1 MIQTSDALSFA
12 WKHATRRLNC
22 GKVGNVTVEPAGE
35 IYEAVFAEMP
45 IHDALK
51 GVKVYQTTVQ
61 VQREKG
67 KIGGAGRA
75 AAPTSPYGELT
86 ASQAAELLDGMKA
99 YELALA
105 AIKGHETY
113 DKFGQL
119 TTQLVG
125 EKEWTYEVTF
135 PLKPEEAEDPR
146 CADYAYQ
153 VVIDAKSGQVL
164 KILVPS

>member
-1 MIQTSDALSFA
+1 MIQTSDALSRA
-12 WKHATRRLNC
+12 WKHAARKLSC
-22 GKVGNVTVEPAGE
+22 GKVGNFTVEPAGE
-35 IYEAVFAEMP
+35 VYQAAFVEMP
-45 IHDALK
+45 MQDALE

-67 KIGGAGRA
+67 KVGEAGRA
-75 AAPTSPYGELT
+75 AVPASPYGALT
-86 ASQAAELLDGMKA
+86 PSQAAGLLDGMKA

-113 DKFGQL
+113 DKFGPL

-125 EKEWTYEVTF
+125 EEQRTYEVTF
-135 PLKPEEAEDPR
+135 PLMPEEAEDPR
-146 CADYAYQ
+146 SADYAYR